1 MLMGDFYQWG
11 EEGVGVGALH
21 TMNRFVQMK
30 RRLSQVAR
38 ATDGARDGR
47 VPPVAVETQDNPSL
61 VGGR

>member
-1 MLMGDFYQWG
+1 MLMRDFHQWG

-30 RRLSQVAR
+30 RRPSQVAR

-47 VPPVAVETQDNPSL
+47 VPPVAVETQDNQSL
-61 VGGR
+61 VCG